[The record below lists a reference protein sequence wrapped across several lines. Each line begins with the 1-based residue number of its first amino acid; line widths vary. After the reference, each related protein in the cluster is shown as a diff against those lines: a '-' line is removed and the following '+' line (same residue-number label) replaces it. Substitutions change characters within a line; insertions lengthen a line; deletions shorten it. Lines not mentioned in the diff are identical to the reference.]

1 MRTRNTET
9 MEQVRKFVE
18 QFYLDCGRSPTTT
31 EIANSVGIAR
41 SSAYRYLVTMDE
53 RGILSYDGRSIATD
67 LTRKVSPA
75 LTTAA
80 SVTGSVPCGI
90 PQCIESNV
98 EEYVSLPVSIF
109 GTGDLYIVRAS
120 GDSMIEAGIDDGDL
134 VGVSKQQTADEGD
147 IVVALVN
154 NENTLKRFFFD
165 HKRHRI
171 RLHPE
176 NSAMNDIIVMDC
188 EIQGVA
194 RHVIKAL

>member
-1 MRTRNTET
+1 

-109 GTGDLYIVRAS
+109 GTGDLYICLLYTS
-120 GDSMIEAGIDDGDL
+120 
-134 VGVSKQQTADEGD
+134 
-147 IVVALVN
+147 
-154 NENTLKRFFFD
+154 
-165 HKRHRI
+165 
-171 RLHPE
+171 
-176 NSAMNDIIVMDC
+176 
-188 EIQGVA
+188 
-194 RHVIKAL
+194 